1 MINAQPGGAS
11 SPKAKIAPRKFRRA
25 GPRASFG
32 QPPPVLRRSPGL
44 LPQSFRQKTL
54 PSSPPCG
61 SYPSAEQP
69 PSSPW
74 GFFPSAGK
82 PPRASF
88 GQPSPTPRRSPSSLP
103 QTFRQKN
110 SSAGENTPA
119 PRFLRTTAP
128 NPAPGLRASFL
139 NPPGGKALPPSS
151 GFIPSAGKTPPA
163 RALPSGHRPSPSPLP
178 GLTSSILPA
187 EKTVRPRPPAGPT
200 HPPGKRPAPRF
211 LRTTDPGPAP
221 ARGLP
226 FQPRP
231 LPPLES
237 PSFFGSR
244 RP

>member
-44 LPQSFRQKTL
+44 LPQSSRQKK
-54 PSSPPCG
+54 
-61 SYPSAEQP
+61 PSALVPQRVLP
-69 PSSPW
+69 I
-74 GFFPSAGK
+74 
-82 PPRASF
+82 
-88 GQPSPTPRRSPSSLP
+88 RRTTALVPLGVLP
-103 QTFRQKN
+103 LRRET
-110 SSAGENTPA
+110 T
-119 PRFLRTTAP
+119 PRFLRTTVP
-128 NPAPGLRASFL
+128 NPAP
-139 NPPGGKALPPSS
+139 LPELPSS
-151 GFIPSAGKTPPA
+151 NLPAEEFLGRGKHP
-163 RALPSGHRPSPSPLP
+163 RSALPSGNRPQPNAAPRAPFLN
-178 GLTSSILPA
+178 LPA
-187 EKTVRPRPPAGPT
+187 ENPSALVPQRVLPIRRATDPV
-200 HPPGKRPAPRF
+200 PRF

-226 FQPRP
+226 FRPRP